1 MNGWR
6 SGNLGHESDG
16 GASRA
21 LRDATGGC
29 ARAFPRLGGSAIC
42 ALCVLVISHSAVAQ
56 PAPAVRKPLPTLDQ
70 LLGLAPADGEPGSP
84 APALSPDAGR
94 QDLDQRLKEPSIDD
108 QFEEAVGLM
117 GRSASRLTT
126 GNDTG
131 LDTQRIQEDTLKK
144 LDALISQMQKQQQQ
158 SKGSPQQSQPQG
170 EQRDQPKPAQ
180 ASRSEQ
186 RSTDST
192 STDAPARRDGPLR
205 PGLESAKAAW
215 GALPARI
222 REMLLQG
229 SGEKF
234 SSGYDKLTEDYYKK
248 LAEQRP

>member
-1 MNGWR
+1 MVN
-6 SGNLGHESDG
+6 
-16 GASRA
+16 
-21 LRDATGGC
+21 
-29 ARAFPRLGGSAIC
+29 
-42 ALCVLVISHSAVAQ
+42 HSASAQ
-56 PAPAVRKPLPTLDQ
+56 PAPAARKPLPTLDQ

-84 APALSPDAGR
+84 ATSPDAGR
-94 QDLDQRLKEPSIDD
+94 QELDQRLKEPSIDD

-158 SKGSPQQSQPQG
+158 QQSKNSQQQPQPQG
-170 EQRDQPKPAQ
+170 EQRDQPKPEQ
-180 ASRSEQ
+180 ASRAEQ
-186 RSTDST
+186 RSNDS
-192 STDAPARRDGPLR
+192 SMSDAPARRDGPLR

>member
-1 MNGWR
+1 MNGWC
-6 SGNLGHESDG
+6 GNILETHNNGGRTQAFLCAFCVFVVGH
-16 GASRA
+16 A
-21 LRDATGGC
+21 L
-29 ARAFPRLGGSAIC
+29 
-42 ALCVLVISHSAVAQ
+42 AQ
-56 PAPAVRKPLPTLDQ
+56 TPAPATRKPLPTLDQ

-84 APALSPDAGR
+84 AAALSPDAGR
-94 QDLDQRLKEPSIDD
+94 QDLDQRLKNPSIDD

-117 GRSASRLTT
+117 GRSAARLTA

-158 SKGSPQQSQPQG
+158 QQSTGSPQQPRQQG
-170 EQRDQPKPAQ
+170 DQRDQPRPAQ

-186 RSTDST
+186 RSNDST
-192 STDAPARRDGPLR
+192 TTDAPARRDGPLR

-234 SSGYDKLTEDYYKK
+234 SSGYDRLTEDYYKK